1 VLLKNGGMLFMPPFF
16 SQHHAVLNKKLRI
29 PRFYSRLPAQL
40 SFFHAAAFCSFTLC
54 IFHPTFNFY
63 HAAFLFITRTLF

>member
-29 PRFYSRLPAQL
+29 PQLYSRLPAQL
-40 SFFHAAAFCSFTLC
+40 SFFHDAAFCSFQLSTS
-54 IFHPTFNFY
+54 PNF
-63 HAAFLFITRTLF
+63 